1 MSKTKI
7 RLYLFAFIIAVLMIG
22 AVYYMNYLNKD
33 NKITEGTLVENCME
47 EKSGWRNFIY
57 QDRT

>member
-7 RLYLFAFIIAVLMIG
+7 RLYLFTLVIAAVMIG

-33 NKITEGTLVENCME
+33 KKITEGTLVENCME
-47 EKSGWRNFIY
+47 EKSGWRNIIY